1 MKCRELIS
9 PPLEWPRMKLHKS
22 RSARWLRT
30 PLWPR
35 LAISLALLCVP
46 NTVLAHDIYSG
57 LRDRNGHLC
66 CEERNCKPVEAIGL
80 PDGSYYLPG
89 SDETIPADMA
99 APSPDDRFHHCA
111 HYPMSNEWSDR
122 WSAPPFESEPK
133 TRCFFAPMNSS

>member
-57 LRDRNGHLC
+57 LVIGMDIYVVKNGIVSQW
-66 CEERNCKPVEAIGL
+66 RQ
-80 PDGSYYLPG
+80 
-89 SDETIPADMA
+89 
-99 APSPDDRFHHCA
+99 
-111 HYPMSNEWSDR
+111 
-122 WSAPPFESEPK
+122 
-133 TRCFFAPMNSS
+133 